1 MKKEKTKKT
10 PWQIF
15 TTVVLC
21 ITVFLLVVLTAFNIF
36 FYKSP
41 IVGVSMQPTFNA
53 DLQEGRPTSEYE
65 KSNIKD
71 KAYVYRFGKGKRG
84 DIIMVEVLEDGKPKL
99 LIKRLVA
106 MPGDSVDI
114 KQDETDNEY
123 YLYINGEKQEEEYI
137 KLRSRMSI
145 CAESFRAY
153 KNSKG
158 IAESDPL
165 VLGENEVFVLGD
177 NRGMS
182 NDSSSFGPV
191 DKRSIKGVVAFVVG
205 YKDNL
210 ITYFWKK
217 IFG

>member
-1 MKKEKTKKT
+1 MEEKEKKSV
-10 PWQIF
+10 WQIL

-41 IVGVSMQPTFNA
+41 IVGISMQPTFNV
-53 DLQEGRPTSEYE
+53 DLQEGRPVSEYE
-65 KSNIKD
+65 NSNIKD

-84 DIIMVEVLEDGKPKL
+84 DIIMVEVLEDGKSKL

-106 MPGDSVDI
+106 VGGDSVDI
-114 KQDETDNEY
+114 KQDSGSGEF
-123 YLYINGEKQEEEYI
+123 YLYINGEKQEEDYI
-137 KLRSRMSI
+137 KSRSRMGI
-145 CAESFRAY
+145 CADSFRAY

-158 IAESDPL
+158 IPESEPL
-165 VLGENEVFVLGD
+165 VLKDDEVFVLGD

-191 DKRSIKGVVAFVVG
+191 HKNSIKGVVAFVVG

-210 ITYFWKK
+210 LTYFWKK
-217 IFG
+217 IFNK